1 MVAICKLLCYLNVI
15 LLPKGSKYVNK
26 TVELV
31 KLWGDYEAKHP
42 DCSLEDFFRHQLAL
56 TAKEEKQA
64 VPSWQLHPGIN
75 GKLMI
80 MIRRIGK
87 YHMVYSNK
95 ALEGT
100 GLDQIEEF
108 GILVT
113 IYNQVN
119 PIKSEAIYN
128 NIIELSSGTNMLNR
142 LKKRGLINEYPDKED
157 KRVKRLKLTTKGEET
172 LNRAKVRVSQVAKLM
187 VNPLTEE
194 DKQLCMHL
202 LSPINEKFAGTFQKI
217 KAKTFDEVF
226 DEMMP
231 ENK

>member
-1 MVAICKLLCYLNVI
+1 M
-15 LLPKGSKYVNK
+15 NK

-31 KLWGDYEAKHP
+31 TLWGDFEQQNP
-42 DCSLEDFFRHQLAL
+42 GCSIEDFCRHQLSQ

-64 VPSWQLHPGIN
+64 FPAWQLRPGID

-80 MIRRIGK
+80 LIRRIGK

-100 GLDQIEEF
+100 GLQQIEEF

-142 LKKRGLINEYPDKED
+142 LKKRGLINEQSDKED
-157 KRVKRLKLTTKGEET
+157 KRIKRLKLTAKGEET
-172 LNRAKVRVSQVAKLM
+172 LDKAKVRVSQVAKLM
-187 VNPLTEE
+187 VNVMTDE

-202 LSPINEKFAGTFQKI
+202 LTPVNEKFAGTFQKI
-217 KAKTFDEVF
+217 KTKTFDEVF
-226 DEMMP
+226 NEMMP
-231 ENK
+231 GG

>member
-1 MVAICKLLCYLNVI
+1 
-15 LLPKGSKYVNK
+15 VNK

-31 KLWGDYEAKHP
+31 TLWGDFEQRNP
-42 DCSLEDFFRHQLAL
+42 GCSIEDFFRHQLSQ

-64 VPSWQLHPGIN
+64 FPAWQLHPGID

-80 MIRRIGK
+80 LIRRIGK

-100 GLDQIEEF
+100 GLEQIEEF

-142 LKKRGLINEYPDKED
+142 LKKRGLIKEQPDKED
-157 KRVKRLKLTTKGEET
+157 KRIKRIKLTAKGEET
-172 LNRAKVRVSQVAKLM
+172 LGRAKIRVSQVAKLM
-187 VNPLTEE
+187 VNVMTDE

-202 LSPINEKFAGTFQKI
+202 LTPVNEKFAGTFQKI
-217 KAKTFDEVF
+217 KTKTFDEVF

-231 ENK
+231 GG

>member
-1 MVAICKLLCYLNVI
+1 M
-15 LLPKGSKYVNK
+15 NK

-31 KLWGDYEAKHP
+31 TLWGNFEQQNP
-42 DCSLEDFFRHQLAL
+42 GCSVEDFFRHQLSL

-64 VPSWQLHPGIN
+64 VPSWQLHPGID
-75 GKLMI
+75 GKLLI
-80 MIRRIGK
+80 LIRRIGK

-100 GLDQIEEF
+100 GLEQIEEF

-142 LKKRGLINEYPDKED
+142 LKKRGLINEHPDKED
-157 KRVKRLKLTTKGEET
+157 KRIKRIKLTAKGQET
-172 LNRAKVRVSQVAKLM
+172 LDKAKVRVSQVAKLM
-187 VNPLTEE
+187 VNVMTDE

-202 LSPINEKFAGTFQKI
+202 LTPVNEKFAGTFQKI

-231 ENK
+231 GA